1 MDLFRYMESFQ
12 AATAISAEQ
21 MVAYHLNSNP
31 YTLHPTR
38 RTLNYERWTL
48 HPKLWGRWWCP
59 CLFLPL

>member
-38 RTLNYERWTL
+38 RTLNYER
-48 HPKLWGRWWCP
+48 
-59 CLFLPL
+59 